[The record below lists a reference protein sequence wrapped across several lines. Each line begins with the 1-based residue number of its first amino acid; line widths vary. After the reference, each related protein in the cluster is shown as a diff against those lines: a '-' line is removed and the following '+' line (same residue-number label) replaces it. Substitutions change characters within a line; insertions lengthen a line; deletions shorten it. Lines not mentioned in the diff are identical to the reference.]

1 MIPPHKSPADIQRAW
16 HDYYTDK
23 RIQHQWMQVHLLD
36 GLPVQRILEIG
47 PYLGLVTAMLRNAG
61 YEVVTFDIEQQ
72 VADELRSP
80 SVELIAGDIRDFDS
94 ASLAARGFDAI
105 ICCETLEH
113 LPFDQVGN
121 VLAALAQVRARYLI
135 LSVPFMGS
143 QLTFELYINR
153 FVARKYTSL
162 KKFMGF
168 KKFPK
173 PDNID
178 DWEPH
183 KWEVGYRDTPL
194 PVVRS
199 KIESHFNILQVK
211 FTARC
216 RAVFFLCENPMS
228 FELATD

>member
-1 MIPPHKSPADIQRAW
+1 MTPPHDTPAAVRRAW

-23 RIQHQWMQVHLLD
+23 RIDHQWMQVHLLD
-36 GLPVQRILEIG
+36 GLAVDRVLEIG

-61 YEVVTFDIEQQ
+61 YEVTTFDIEQQ
-72 VADELRSP
+72 IPDKLRSP
-80 SVELIAGDIRDFDS
+80 AVETISGDVRQFDG
-94 ASLAARGFDAI
+94 AALADRGFEAI

-113 LPFDQVGN
+113 LPFNQVDG
-121 VLAALAQVRARYLI
+121 VLAELAKTGARHLI

-153 FVARKYTSL
+153 FVARKYTSF

-168 KKFPK
+168 KRFKAPA
-173 PDNID
+173 DSG

-183 KWEVGYRDTPL
+183 KWEVGYRQTPL
-194 PVVRS
+194 SVVRA
-199 KIESHFNILQVK
+199 KIEQHFAIRRIE

-216 RAVFFLCENPMS
+216 RAVFFVCDNPM
-228 FELATD
+228 AAD